1 MDGLRELGG
10 GIWFNLG
17 DRDLAWCLERSA
29 LISQGQTPTA
39 ALARLNTAIG
49 QSVPVLGMSDQPV
62 RTWVST
68 PPGGWCAFQ
77 EFMIRRR
84 AAGALRS
91 PRCRAPRRGPPPPP
105 RPPGRARAR
114 APAP

>member
-39 ALARLNTAIG
+39 ALARLNAAIG

-84 AAGALRS
+84 AAAPPHGPHLPAL
-91 PRCRAPRRGPPPPP
+91 PPADSTPP
-105 RPPGRARAR
+105 
-114 APAP
+114 